1 MFSALLTFLETK
13 GKLDDIIRRQKC
25 VKGFKTDNILKII
38 KILTT
43 EHFQTNVFNQTGRKQ
58 IKTGSVILYMTQ
70 EDISYKIKQEVT
82 HYDTCCH
89 QTQNKHLF
97 TNIDQ
102 TQSVSCFLKAA
113 ERRAEET

>member
-43 EHFQTNVFNQTGRKQ
+43 EHFQTNVFNQTDRKCNTLHDSGGYILQ
-58 IKTGSVILYMTQ
+58 NKTGSDAL
-70 EDISYKIKQEVT
+70 
-82 HYDTCCH
+82 
-89 QTQNKHLF
+89 
-97 TNIDQ
+97 
-102 TQSVSCFLKAA
+102 
-113 ERRAEET
+113 